1 LSKET
6 ELVYNYAIFFEDGT
20 RDAFYLEYGP
30 VNEDRPGSA
39 AIIYDWKN
47 DKHLMRFDDENEGRV
62 MPMLQEMHDERSIGF
77 IMVNPP
83 TTLDELLKRTEHF
96 EQEG

>member
-1 LSKET
+1 
-6 ELVYNYAIFFEDGT
+6 VYNYAIFFEDGT
-20 RDAFYLEYGP
+20 RDAFYLNYGP

-47 DKHLMRFDDENEGRV
+47 DEHLKRFDGENEGRV
-62 MPMLQEMHDERSIGF
+62 MPMLQEMHDEHCIGF

-83 TTLDELLKRTEHF
+83 TTLSELLKEADA
-96 EQEG
+96 